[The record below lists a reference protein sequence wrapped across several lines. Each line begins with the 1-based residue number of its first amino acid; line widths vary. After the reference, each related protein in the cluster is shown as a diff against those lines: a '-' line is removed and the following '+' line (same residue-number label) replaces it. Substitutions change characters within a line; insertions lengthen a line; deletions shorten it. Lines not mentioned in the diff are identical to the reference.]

1 MPARP
6 RTSRMRRGLLA
17 VLVAVVSAPFAG
29 AVPAQALPSGA
40 GWSASWDYYTGTSYQ
55 YSATLPG
62 VKLTGY
68 GTDHDGDRTTLGT
81 IQDTSDDGMCA
92 RVQIYAVGVGYIA
105 DAKACGNGI
114 TKTYAYQQ
122 GFDDKLLV
130 VIQHAYPQ
138 STSYE
143 ESLHLWIPS
152 SKNDPALRSVGTGM
166 RWKYL
171 TGSTY
176 EYEIKRPGVYLE
188 GDGQHLPGDLRSAL
202 SSLHATGALTCAGAH
217 ISTWNNWLDGDACHG
232 DVDTVMGWSW
242 EGWIDIEVCSRP
254 MMGPVGQP
262 VVWRCI
268 DMLIPAPY

>member
-1 MPARP
+1 MSARP
-6 RTSRMRRGLLA
+6 RTTRFRRLLLA
-17 VLVAVVSAPFAG
+17 VTVALTSAPFLVA
-29 AVPAQALPSGA
+29 APAQALPSGA
-40 GWSASWDYYTGTSYQ
+40 GWGASWDYYTGTSYQ

-68 GTDHDGDRTTLGT
+68 GTDSGGDRTTLGT
-81 IQDTSDDGMCA
+81 IQDTADDGMCA
-92 RVQIYAVGVGYIA
+92 RALIYADGVGYLA
-105 DAKACGNGI
+105 DVKACGNGV

-122 GFDDKLLV
+122 HFDGKLLV
-130 VIQHAYPQ
+130 VIQHSYPQ

-152 SKNDPALRSVGTGM
+152 SKNDPTLRSVGTGM

-176 EYEIKRPGVYLE
+176 EYAIKRPGVELD

-202 SSLHATGALTCAGAH
+202 SSLDPTGAMTCAKVH
-217 ISTWNNWLDGDACHG
+217 VSTWNNWLDGDACLNEI
-232 DVDTVMGWSW
+232 DTVMGWSW

-254 MMGPVGQP
+254 MLGQVGQP
-262 VVWRCI
+262 VIWRCI